1 MPISKPTFL
10 VVALV
15 AVSTDAMA
23 NVRIHNATDQELTL
37 ECTLPN
43 GAVTK
48 DTMYAAIDSIDDGNC
63 DVPSTAKT
71 VAVRAVD
78 DEGKAVWSAT
88 IKDNSMH
95 LLVAGSKA
103 VEAVPAGMMSVP
115 KESPRVA
122 LMDLTGEKLKLDLT
136 GTGGV
141 GAHRGIAAP
150 TRFEPK
156 KALKLDA
163 RETYFTMTG
172 ANADGEVSFDM
183 DRVTAGNYYVVWK
196 VPRSGKYR
204 AVQLGRL

>member
-1 MPISKPTFL
+1 MFKRTVLVVTFL
-10 VVALV
+10 

-23 NVRIHNATDQELTL
+23 NVRVHNATDQELTL

-43 GAVTK
+43 GAVNK
-48 DTMYAAIDSIDDGNC
+48 DTMYAAVDSIDDGNC
-63 DVPSTAKT
+63 DLPSTAKN

-78 DEGKAVWSAT
+78 DEGQVVWSST
-88 IKDNSMH
+88 IKDNSAY
-95 LLVAGSKA
+95 LLVVGSKA
-103 VEAVPAGMMSVP
+103 VEAVPAGMLSVT

-122 LMDLTGEKLKLDLT
+122 LMDITGENLKLDLT

-141 GAHRGIAAP
+141 GAHRGLTAP
-150 TRFEPK
+150 ARFAPK

-172 ANADGEVSFDM
+172 ANAEGEVSFDM